1 MGQKVIKKVNIPSL
15 QNSQYARSECFRFE
29 IFHFNVTDI
38 LSDIIF
44 QAPYIIYIE
53 VLAHDVEEDLELQE
67 QYHEN
72 LLADHYRSMNGNDD
86 TVLSTPFDRTKFE
99 EGLGSFEC
107 GYSPE
112 SSEYDGTLSV
122 NELNLCYNALVN
134 PISCSHIR
142 SDRLTYR

>member
-1 MGQKVIKKVNIPSL
+1 MNFLS
-15 QNSQYARSECFRFE
+15 NSWLLFS
-29 IFHFNVTDI
+29 TD
-38 LSDIIF
+38 L

-72 LLADHYRSMNGNDD
+72 LLADHYRSMSENDPHLNGHAD
-86 TVLSTPFDRTKFE
+86 TTPTTSLDRVKLE
-99 EGLGSFEC
+99 EGLSAAFDC

-122 NELNLCYNALVN
+122 CHAFFFYNSIGL
-134 PISCSHIR
+134 IRKLFFCSSFVLDYCWR
-142 SDRLTYR
+142 